1 MCIYSNVLQL
11 PFYLSALTK
20 LTSTT
25 SHTKTEQITVCA
37 CAVPPVL
44 LLGLGPTVWEVLECM
59 LLKVV
64 EVIEPTLVVPVE
76 AWWVLL
82 VLIEED

>member
-1 MCIYSNVLQL
+1 M
-11 PFYLSALTK
+11 
-20 LTSTT
+20 
-25 SHTKTEQITVCA
+25 CA
-37 CAVPPVL
+37 CNVPPVL
-44 LLGLGPTVWEVLECM
+44 PLGLGSTVWEVLECM

-76 AWWVLL
+76 AWWMLL